1 MNNIKKNSVFA
12 LIPARKGSKSIRY
25 KNIKLLNGHPLISYS
40 IVAALN
46 CHTIDEVFVTTDSEK
61 IKKISRKYG
70 AQVPFL
76 RPKNISNDNS
86 KDITFFNHFLN
97 FRKKNELFLPEYIV
111 HLSPTCPFRD
121 INDIN
126 LAIKKIKSTKNST
139 SLRSV
144 SEAKFSPYKMFK
156 EKNGFL
162 SGLFNDLKG
171 EYYNFPRQRFGQTF
185 IPNGHVDIIK
195 TSHLLKN
202 KNLHGQRIISFVS
215 KRNLKSTISFDIDID
230 SKDDFKKAKQIIYK
244 KIFIINKKG
253 KKYKYIK
260 KS

>member
-61 IKKISRKYG
+61 IKQISRKYG

-97 FRKKNELFLPEYIV
+97 ILWCDLI
-111 HLSPTCPFRD
+111 D
-121 INDIN
+121 II
-126 LAIKKIKSTKNST
+126 
-139 SLRSV
+139 
-144 SEAKFSPYKMFK
+144 
-156 EKNGFL
+156 
-162 SGLFNDLKG
+162 
-171 EYYNFPRQRFGQTF
+171 
-185 IPNGHVDIIK
+185 IPNVANNV
-195 TSHLLKN
+195 TME
-202 KNLHGQRIISFVS
+202 VPP
-215 KRNLKSTISFDIDID
+215 
-230 SKDDFKKAKQIIYK
+230 
-244 KIFIINKKG
+244 
-253 KKYKYIK
+253 
-260 KS
+260 